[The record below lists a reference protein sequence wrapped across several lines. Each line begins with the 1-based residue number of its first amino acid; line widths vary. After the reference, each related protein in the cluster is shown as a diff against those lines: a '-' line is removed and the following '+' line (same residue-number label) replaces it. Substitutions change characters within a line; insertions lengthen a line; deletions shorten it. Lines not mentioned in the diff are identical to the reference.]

1 MDLGSAGECREK
13 ISFAN
18 EIRAAKWFG
27 NRGYENRET
36 RACFR
41 SRYGSNRRTKS
52 GNGIRDSL
60 ENACTAMLAFRGGQI
75 VRSLHPRESYAEQER
90 QYARPAD
97 ASRHGIHSSYYK
109 ILRASLRSLVR
120 QRQL

>member
-1 MDLGSAGECREK
+1 MAGLCFRSAVMSRVGLNALKRRSPGGMDLGSAGECREK

-36 RACFR
+36 RAGFR
-41 SRYGSNRRTKS
+41 TGYGSNRRPES

-90 QYARPAD
+90 QYARP
-97 ASRHGIHSSYYK
+97 
-109 ILRASLRSLVR
+109 
-120 QRQL
+120 